1 MMPRKQVVERGT
13 VARTL
18 SYDRSIC
25 ETLARRNVRL
35 PPGTAAAG
43 FSSSLV
49 VAFIGLMAAVAYFLT
64 SFEKGSLRHPLF
76 VRLKS
81 VRVAYAS
88 YAAHTPYRC
97 LDVGHVRQ
105 KIKTN
110 LRVNSWV
117 PRSDTNRT
125 KALGLH
131 QANRRC
137 EGRKFVGRFADR
149 IVGQRIDDVL
159 RIRCVTAR
167 MTFHKGVH

>member
-49 VAFIGLMAAVAYFLT
+49 VAFIGLMAAVAYFL
-64 SFEKGSLRHPLF
+64 EKSSLRHPLF
-76 VRLKS
+76 VRL
-81 VRVAYAS
+81 
-88 YAAHTPYRC
+88 
-97 LDVGHVRQ
+97 
-105 KIKTN
+105 KTN

-159 RIRCVTAR
+159 QIRCVTAR
-167 MTFHKGVH
+167 MTFHKGALKPAGLSKVRFSKADIPEPSELCWSNSIADR